1 MEKALKIWNYFS
13 GHKTEI
19 SGVLFGI
26 SQILKATG
34 QIEVADG
41 FEKIAA
47 YILTIGL
54 SHKVVKAVKK

>member
-1 MEKALKIWNYFS
+1 MKKILAVWNYCS

-26 SQILKATG
+26 GQVLKAIG
-34 QIEVADG
+34 QIEIAEGV
-41 FEKIAA
+41 EKVAA

-54 SHKVVKAVKK
+54 SHKAVKAVK